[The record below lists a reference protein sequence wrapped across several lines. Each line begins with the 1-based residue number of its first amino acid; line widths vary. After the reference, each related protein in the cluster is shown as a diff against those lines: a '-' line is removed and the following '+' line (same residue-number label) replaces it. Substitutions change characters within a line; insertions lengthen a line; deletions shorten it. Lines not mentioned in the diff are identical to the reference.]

1 MDVDRAASTL
11 QRGETQTSP
20 RQTPPSCEAIARAL
34 ESHGWTRE
42 VATRTPCTDD
52 RGNATDDFAAAVR
65 AIQQM
70 GAAEGR
76 GLIVSGEYGC
86 GKTSLVS
93 TWRGRQNMFDMNNR
107 EHRNMLD
114 PSQYP
119 ETYPLLFAQDVFIDD
134 LGAELRSHY
143 GENDYSEARDFIC
156 EYHARK
162 ARGARLF
169 VTTNLRM
176 RELLDRYGGRLVDR
190 LKDLCVPLRLCGKSK
205 REWCLG

>member
-1 MDVDRAASTL
+1 MEVAKAESTL
-11 QRGETQTSP
+11 RRGATLTSP
-20 RQTPPSCEAIARAL
+20 TQKPPSFEAVADAL
-34 ESHGWTRE
+34 EAHGWTRE
-42 VATRTPCTDD
+42 VAARASGTDEQGK
-52 RGNATDDFAAAVR
+52 RVDDFSAAVR
-65 AIQQM
+65 ALVLM
-70 GAAEGR
+70 SATAGK

-86 GKTSLVS
+86 GKTSLVT
-93 TWRGRQNMFDMNNR
+93 TWRGRLNMYDMNNR

-134 LGAELRSHY
+134 LGAELRKVY
-143 GENDYSEARDFIC
+143 GESDYSEARDFIC

-162 ARGARLF
+162 AQGSRLF

-190 LKDLCVPLRLCGKSK
+190 LKDLCVPLRMCGKSK